1 MYMAKDSYSMQR
13 RGFRAF
19 TLIELLIALTILSVI
34 AALSYSSFVSVR
46 RIVDIR
52 RRSDENLRNIRSF
65 IERLDV
71 ELSSAVY
78 VRREDET
85 LFQSKREEVEGI
97 EISTL
102 VFTTLMPYSIYDM
115 GKREEIVRI
124 EYELI
129 SNEDNRELLVLRK
142 RVYPFLMSLES
153 SQEYVEY
160 VVSEELTA
168 FLLRFQRDGK
178 WYESWDT
185 EKMDIL
191 PDSVELTFSLGDSL
205 YREYFNV
212 YISET

>member
-1 MYMAKDSYSMQR
+1 MSMDSCGMRNR
-13 RGFRAF
+13 RFGAF

-34 AALSYSSFVSVR
+34 AALSYTSFVSVR

-52 RRSDENLRNIRSF
+52 RSSDENLRNIRSF
-65 IERLDV
+65 VERLDV

-78 VRREDET
+78 VRREEET
-85 LFQSKREEVEGI
+85 LFRSTREEVEGK
-97 EISTL
+97 ETSTL
-102 VFTTLMPYSIYDM
+102 IFTTILPHSIYDI
-115 GKREEIVRI
+115 GKREEIVRV

-129 SNEDNRELLVLRK
+129 SNEENRELLVLRK
-142 RVYPFLMSLES
+142 RLYPFILSPES
-153 SQEYVEY
+153 TSEPVEY

-168 FLLRFQRDGK
+168 FLLRFHRDGK

-185 EKMDIL
+185 EKMDLL
-191 PDSVELTFSLGDSL
+191 PDSVELTFSLGDNL

>member
-1 MYMAKDSYSMQR
+1 MRNR
-13 RGFRAF
+13 RFRAF

-34 AALSYSSFVSVR
+34 AALSYTSFVSVR

-52 RRSDENLRNIRSF
+52 RRSDETLRNIRSF
-65 IERLDV
+65 IEGLDV

-85 LFQSKREEVEGI
+85 LFQSNRVEVEGK
-97 EISTL
+97 ETSTL
-102 VFTTLMPYSIYDM
+102 VFTTILPHSIYEM
-115 GKREEIVRI
+115 GKREEIVRV

-129 SNEDNRELLVLRK
+129 SNEENPDLLVLRK
-142 RVYPFLMSLES
+142 RVYPFLLSPES
-153 SQEYVEY
+153 TQEPVEY

-168 FLLRFQRDGK
+168 FLLRFYRDGK

-185 EKMDIL
+185 EKMDLL